1 MSNLRVIIIII
12 KDSCPEMNLSG
23 IFQVIIIKNMPFRWE
38 DFINYLEHKQQEVS
52 IENLIFGLRTE
63 EDNKR
68 IISMAKVNVVKYG
81 QSYKAKYLKG
91 SSKCLI

>member
-1 MSNLRVIIIII
+1 M
-12 KDSCPEMNLSG
+12 
-23 IFQVIIIKNMPFRWE
+23 
-38 DFINYLEHKQQEVS
+38 S

>member
-1 MSNLRVIIIII
+1 MSNLRVIIIIV
-12 KDSCPEMNLSG
+12 KDSCQEMNLSG

-81 QSYKAKYLKG
+81 QS
-91 SSKCLI
+91 

>member
-1 MSNLRVIIIII
+1 MSNLRVIIIIV
-12 KDSCPEMNLSG
+12 KDSCQEMNLSG

-38 DFINYLEHKQQEVS
+38 DFRNYLEHKQQEVS
-52 IENLIFGLRTE
+52 IENLIFVLRTE

-81 QSYKAKYLKG
+81 QS
-91 SSKCLI
+91 